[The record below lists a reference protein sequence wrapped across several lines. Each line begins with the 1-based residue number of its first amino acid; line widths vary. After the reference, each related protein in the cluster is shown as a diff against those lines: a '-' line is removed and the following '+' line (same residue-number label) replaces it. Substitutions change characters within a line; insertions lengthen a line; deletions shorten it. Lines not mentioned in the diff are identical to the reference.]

1 MVLKCLIIFY
11 AQILPGSE
19 NQDIQDLILNIFILF
34 SAQEFK
40 RIESEEEL
48 FVKEFLDEGF
58 YGDSDDEDI

>member
-11 AQILPGSE
+11 AQILPASE

-48 FVKEFLDEGF
+48 FVKEFSDEGF